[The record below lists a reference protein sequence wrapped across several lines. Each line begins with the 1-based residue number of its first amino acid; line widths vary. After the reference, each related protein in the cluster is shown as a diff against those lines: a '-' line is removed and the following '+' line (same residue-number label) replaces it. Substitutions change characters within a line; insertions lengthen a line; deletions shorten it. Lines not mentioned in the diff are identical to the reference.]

1 MMRKLI
7 LAATLVAVTGTSL
20 AVPAQARF
28 GGFHAFGGL
37 RGFGGGRD
45 FRGFDGV
52 RGIHYG
58 AYGGG
63 AYGGGGYYRGYGGGG
78 YYRGYGAL
86 AAGTAGAAAGASIGA
101 TGASSYYR
109 ASPSNVCVAPGG
121 NYYAC

>member
-1 MMRKLI
+1 MMRKFI
-7 LAATLVAVTGTSL
+7 LAATLVAVTATSL

-45 FRGFDGV
+45 FRG
-52 RGIHYG
+52 IHYG

-63 AYGGGGYYRGYGGGG
+63 AYGGGYGGGG

-86 AAGTAGAAAGASIGA
+86 AAGTVGAAAGASIGA
-101 TGASSYYR
+101 AGASSYYR